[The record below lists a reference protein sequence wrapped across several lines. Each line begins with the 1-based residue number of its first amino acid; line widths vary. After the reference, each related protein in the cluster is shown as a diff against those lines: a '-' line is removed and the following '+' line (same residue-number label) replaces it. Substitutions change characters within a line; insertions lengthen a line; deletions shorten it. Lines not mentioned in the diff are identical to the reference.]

1 MQVKVED
8 ADIKLQGV
16 SLKELLEKYFVAR
29 ELGLL
34 PTGYWTGY
42 RGFSMVLIVSK
53 LVTSACDSANQDH
66 MIL

>member
-34 PTGYWTGY
+34 PTDYWTGY

-53 LVTSACDSANQDH
+53 LVTSACDSANQVH

>member
-29 ELGLL
+29 ELELL
-34 PTGYWTGY
+34 PADYWTGY

-53 LVTSACDSANQDH
+53 LVNWDCMTLGPCK
-66 MIL
+66 